1 MSDID
6 NFALELFS
14 GIGGMSLGLHS
25 AGFKTHGFDA
35 SERAVA
41 MANENG
47 LASTVVDVFDPD
59 IVETMRRVHPNPV
72 LIHASPPCRGYSAAS
87 ASSQS
92 QKSMWNSLTTRAA
105 DIIVQ
110 LKPAVAI
117 LENVL
122 TARSSDSWTAAI
134 VRLNKNGYHSVSVC
148 LDACKMSIN
157 VPQTRKRL
165 FVVLCRTSGQD
176 LTVAHK
182 MNDWLEQCKT
192 MMRSRNVTSIA
203 DAIPEMADKTL
214 FIFPRRR
221 ENQCVFA
228 SDRPAPCIRSMALA
242 KPSGSLVQDNP
253 VNSGHRI
260 EDAIVPDVAL
270 AAKLCGFP
278 PDFKFGPYKV
288 HNGLFIGNCVVPA
301 MGAFVARFA
310 AELIPFAGDGTAPG
324 VQYVSNYPIRPVRF
338 VGDVDETED
347 DARPRRRR
355 KID

>member
-1 MSDID
+1 MSD

-25 AGFKTHGFDA
+25 AGFESHGFDA

-72 LIHASPPCRGYSAAS
+72 LIHASPRAVDTVKRA
-87 ASSQS
+87 QVTNR
-92 QKSMWNSLTTRAA
+92 QKQMWNSLTTRAA

-122 TARSSDSWTAAI
+122 TARTSDSWTRAI
-134 VRLNKNGYHSVSVC
+134 ARLNANGYHSVSVC

-182 MNDWLEQCKT
+182 MNDWLE
-192 MMRSRNVTSIA
+192 A
-203 DAIPEMADKTL
+203 
-214 FIFPRRR
+214 
-221 ENQCVFA
+221 
-228 SDRPAPCIRSMALA
+228 
-242 KPSGSLVQDNP
+242 VQD
-253 VNSGHRI
+253 
-260 EDAIVPDVAL
+260 
-270 AAKLCGFP
+270 
-278 PDFKFGPYKV
+278 
-288 HNGLFIGNCVVPA
+288 
-301 MGAFVARFA
+301 
-310 AELIPFAGDGTAPG
+310 
-324 VQYVSNYPIRPVRF
+324 
-338 VGDVDETED
+338 D
-347 DARPRRRR
+347 DAFAQCHFN
-355 KID
+355 

>member
-1 MSDID
+1 
-6 NFALELFS
+6 
-14 GIGGMSLGLHS
+14 
-25 AGFKTHGFDA
+25 
-35 SERAVA
+35 
-41 MANENG
+41 
-47 LASTVVDVFDPD
+47 
-59 IVETMRRVHPNPV
+59 
-72 LIHASPPCRGYSAAS
+72 
-87 ASSQS
+87 
-92 QKSMWNSLTTRAA
+92 MWNSLTTRSA

-122 TARSSDSWTAAI
+122 TARANENWKRAI
-134 VRLNKNGYHSVSVC
+134 ARLNANGYHSVSVC
-148 LDACKMSIN
+148 LGACKMSIG

-165 FVVLCRTSGQD
+165 FVVLCRTSNQD

-182 MNDWLEQCKT
+182 MNDWLEECKM

-228 SDRPAPCIRSMALA
+228 SDRPAPYIRSMVLA

-253 VNSGHRI
+253 ANSGPI
-260 EDAIVPDVAL
+260 EDAVVPDAGL
-270 AAKLCGFP
+270 ASQLCGFP
-278 PDFKFGPYKV
+278 DAFKFGPYKV
-288 HNGLFIGNCVVPA
+288 HTGLALGNVVVPA

-310 AELIPFAGDGTAPG
+310 KELISFAGDGTAPG
-324 VQYVSNYPIRPVRF
+324 VKYVSNYPIRPVRF
-338 VGDVDETED
+338 VGDVNETE

-355 KID
+355 KSMTKTKWRG